1 MNDLNQKAKE
11 VIEFMSYDY
20 SNFRKSSSSEI
31 QPLFF
36 LEEGRN
42 YIKIFEKPVS
52 GGLRVCGFIVK
63 TPPKGLDNKTKEPFQ
78 VGDLLMAASWSAP
91 AKNFARGN
99 VFNDGWKTCVRWT
112 GIL

>member
-11 VIEFMSYDY
+11 VIEFMLHDY
-20 SNFRKSSSSEI
+20 NDWLPSSAEN
-31 QPLFF
+31 QPLYF

-42 YIKIFEKPVS
+42 YIKIFEESIS
-52 GGLRVCGFIVK
+52 GGNRVCGFIVK
-63 TPPKGLDNKTKEPFQ
+63 TPPKGLDNKTNKPFQ
-78 VGDLLMAASWSAP
+78 VGDLLMAASYAAP

-99 VFNDGWKTCVRWT
+99 VFNDGWKTNVRWT